1 MERTACG
8 SYTKCAWCIN
18 KNRCNRRGY
27 NTDTGDKM
35 SYFPDLWAI
44 DHEEEVKKK
53 QENWDAHLTDGWWRY
68 R

>member
-8 SYTKCAWCIN
+8 SYTKCACCTN
-18 KNRCNRRGY
+18 KNRCNWRGY
-27 NTDTGDKM
+27 NTDTGDNM

-44 DHEEEVKKK
+44 DHEEEKEE
-53 QENWDAHLTDGWWRY
+53 QENWNAHLTDGWWRY